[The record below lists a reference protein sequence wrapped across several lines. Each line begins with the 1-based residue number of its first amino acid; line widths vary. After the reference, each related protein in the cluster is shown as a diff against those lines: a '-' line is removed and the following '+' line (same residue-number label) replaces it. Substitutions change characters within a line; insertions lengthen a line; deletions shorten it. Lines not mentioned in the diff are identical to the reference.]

1 MSVWC
6 NDLKLKETTQNEKHT
21 KKAAVK
27 NREEN
32 ILPLY
37 CPDSMM
43 PSVVEAKLLGLTQDS
58 ERFKAPGTLG

>member
-1 MSVWC
+1 MIS
-6 NDLKLKETTQNEKHT
+6 NSKKQLRMKNTQ